1 MSSEQ
6 AAGKH
11 EKPMRVILP
20 QLHHQIAEQLEE
32 QHNIHPYDI
41 QTKVIPVDAGY
52 EVIVYFGDSFAHREA
67 AYFSV
72 EAIEKNGGELSGFI
86 EKIGDTCKEVMIA
99 DYYKMMR
106 PK

>member
-6 AAGKH
+6 TRPAR

-20 QLHHQIAEQLEE
+20 DLHHEITKQLEE

-41 QTKVIPVDAGY
+41 QTKVTESNSGY
-52 EVIVYFGDSFAHREA
+52 QVTIYFGDSFAHRESQH
-67 AYFSV
+67 FSS
-72 EAIEKNGGELSGFI
+72 EAIENKDPVLSEFV

-106 PK
+106 PT